1 MKRFIFIAIS
11 LLISS
16 FLFSQQTYDLDF
28 VQTKVIKLS
37 GKTTEKA
44 GHLTFDGVD
53 QLSMVYSNPEGEYFN
68 IEGSLVKVNL
78 DGKKAEL
85 NADKVKMV
93 RLQRSTLLNCLSG
106 NWEQAA
112 TDNNAESS
120 VVEKGANKVVTL
132 TAKKAAPRGYS
143 KIIITYRKSDNLTLE
158 MVLEEFNGNITTIKL
173 SNIVNKK

>member
-1 MKRFIFIAIS
+1 MKRFIFIALS

-53 QLSMVYSNPEGEYFN
+53 QLSMIYSEPEGEYFN
-68 IEGSLVKVNL
+68 IEGSMVKINL

-112 TDNNAESS
+112 TDNNAE
-120 VVEKGANKVVTL
+120 VTTTEEDGLKTITL
-132 TAKKAAPRGYS
+132 TAQGKVPRGGYAS
-143 KIIITYRKSDNLTLE
+143 VILTYRIDDGTLVK
-158 MVLEEFNGNITTIKL
+158 MILEEAVGTINTYEMKL
-173 SNIVNKK
+173 